1 MNYWIKCGIAKI
13 SKEQFKKIDKNDYL
27 RYKKNKYEY
36 DVLVDDKTAFKTKY
50 KIEVIDKPRIEDIMI
65 MYVKGEK

>member
-13 SKEQFKKIDKNDYL
+13 SKEQFEKIDKNDYL

-65 MYVKGEK
+65 MYVKREK